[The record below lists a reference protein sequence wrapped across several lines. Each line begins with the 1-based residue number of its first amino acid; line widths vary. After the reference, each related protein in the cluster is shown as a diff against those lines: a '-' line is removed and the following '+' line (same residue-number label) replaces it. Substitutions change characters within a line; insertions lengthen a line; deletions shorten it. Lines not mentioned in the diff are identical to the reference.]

1 MNNIEQHNAGKV
13 FMVIFRKY
21 AILFALVILMV
32 VLSVLTDK
40 FLTQDNLIN
49 ILRQISVIAILS
61 MAATFIII
69 TGGIDLS
76 VGSLLALCGVVFAL
90 FAKGAESGAAPD
102 YPLIIPL
109 VAAIAIGLLFGAL
122 NGALVACLKLAPFI
136 VTLGTMTIAR
146 GTALL
151 ICNGRPVSDMAGP
164 WRQFGKDSLGGV
176 PYLVIVMIAAF
187 IITAILL
194 NKTKYGRYLY
204 AIGGNEEAA
213 RASGIRI
220 LWVKMS
226 VYILAGG
233 LTAVAGI
240 LQATRMTVGQPN
252 VGSGYELQ
260 AISAVVIGGTSLSG
274 GTGAMWGTLVGAVI
288 IGVLNNGLDLMG
300 VSSFWQQIVSG
311 IIIIAAVLLD
321 VVNKKNR

>member
-1 MNNIEQHNAGKV
+1 VNNIERNNIGGLFRV
-13 FMVIFRKY
+13 VFRKY
-21 AILFALVILMV
+21 AILLALIILML
-32 VLSVLTDK
+32 VLSIMTDK
-40 FLTQDNLIN
+40 FMTQDNLIN
-49 ILRQISVIAILS
+49 ILRQISVIAILA
-61 MAATFIII
+61 MAATFVII

-76 VGSLLALCGVVFAL
+76 CGSLLALCGVVFAMY
-90 FAKGAESGAAPD
+90 ARGEESGADPI
-102 YPLIIPL
+102 YPLIIPI
-109 VAAIAIGLLFGAL
+109 VIAVVIGLTFGAL
-122 NGALVACLKLAPFI
+122 NGVLVSVLKLAPFI

-151 ICNGRPVSDMAGP
+151 ISNGRPISDMSGP
-164 WRQFGKDSLGGV
+164 WKDFGKNGV
-176 PYLVIVMIAAF
+176 GIFPYLVIVMIVAF
-187 IITAILL
+187 IITAIVL

-213 RASGIRI
+213 RASGIRT
-220 LWVKMS
+220 LWVKLS
-226 VYILAGG
+226 VYVLAGG
-233 LTAVAGI
+233 LVAVAGI

-321 VVNKKNR
+321 IVNKKSK